1 MTRFIGQMEENAL
14 LTIGQYTRPESLD
27 EAYALCQKKNNVVLG
42 GMLWLKMQHRNAGT
56 VIDLCDLGLDTI
68 EEDETAYRIGAMVSL
83 RALEQHAGLAA
94 LTGGAMAHA
103 VRHIVGVQF
112 RNCAT
117 LGGSLWGR
125 FGFSDVLTLLLAL
138 DARVHLHHAG
148 EMPLADFAALPR
160 TTRDILTHVTIPK
173 AQGRVVYLSQ
183 RNISTDFP
191 VLTCA
196 LARAGRA
203 VHLRDR
209 RAPHARRGVC
219 GREGPAR
226 AGHHRGQRPR
236 ICGRHR
242 RARRVRQQYARERG
256 LPPRDLPRAR
266 APRSARTGQ
275 GGIMAWRSN

>member
-1 MTRFIGQMEENAL
+1 M
-14 LTIGQYTRPESLD
+14 
-27 EAYALCQKKNNVVLG
+27 
-42 GMLWLKMQHRNAGT
+42 
-56 VIDLCDLGLDTI
+56 
-68 EEDETAYRIGAMVSL
+68 
-83 RALEQHAGLAA
+83 
-94 LTGGAMAHA
+94 
-103 VRHIVGVQF
+103 
-112 RNCAT
+112 
-117 LGGSLWGR
+117 GR

-196 LARAGRA
+196 LRARDGQYTCVIGARPMPAA
-203 VHLRDR
+203 VFADEKGLL
-209 RAPHARRGVC
+209 AQGIN
-219 GREGPAR
+219 
-226 AGHHRGQRPR
+226 RGQRPR

-266 APRSARTGQ
+266 APRAARTEQ
-275 GGIMAWRSN
+275 GGIMHGDQTDA